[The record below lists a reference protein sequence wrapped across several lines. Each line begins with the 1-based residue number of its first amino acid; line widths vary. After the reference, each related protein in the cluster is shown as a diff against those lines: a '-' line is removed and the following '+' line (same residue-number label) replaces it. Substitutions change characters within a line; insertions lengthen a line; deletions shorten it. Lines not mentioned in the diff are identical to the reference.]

1 MFAHSYNEDSHE
13 RVNVNNMLYN
23 VLFSLQLAITR
34 PAVCTMQSIHLLLTI
49 KMDKIKLNLFMFMMN
64 FLHENAFAVC
74 ELVLLW
80 LFNPFIINH
89 IYG

>member
-34 PAVCTMQSIHLLLTI
+34 PAVCCPSIY
-49 KMDKIKLNLFMFMMN
+49 
-64 FLHENAFAVC
+64 C
-74 ELVLLW
+74 
-80 LFNPFIINH
+80 
-89 IYG
+89 